1 MERMSR
7 RERERREGLHSLCH
21 MTWMSLLFFLK
32 QLTLGDYYT
41 NFNQLKITNNIDSQR
56 EIVFYINKREPWN
69 DSY

>member
-1 MERMSR
+1 
-7 RERERREGLHSLCH
+7 